1 MTPQQQA
8 LIQKA
13 ARSIQ
18 SAIGQNETGFPEFAA
33 SRAYYAM
40 FYIAS
45 AFIEGEGLA
54 FSSHAAVI
62 ATFGQV
68 ESRGA
73 IKLRPSLLDPDLPLS
88 YHPAPDSIRQC
99 LCSCVHNR
107 GRIHVEPP
115 DYYVS
120 SCRDFHL
127 YGAG

>member
-18 SAIGQNETGFPEFAA
+18 SAIVQNETGFPDFAA

-45 AFIEGEGLA
+45 AFLESEGLA

-62 ATFGQV
+62 ATFGQQFVRTGRVPV
-68 ESRGA
+68 EVTIA
-73 IKLRPSLLDPDLPLS
+73 T
-88 YHPAPDSIRQC
+88 
-99 LCSCVHNR
+99 
-107 GRIHVEPP
+107 
-115 DYYVS
+115 
-120 SCRDFHL
+120 
-127 YGAG
+127 

>member
-18 SAIGQNETGFPEFAA
+18 SAIVQNETGFPEFAA

-45 AFIEGEGLA
+45 AFLEGEGLA

-62 ATFGQV
+62 ATFGQQFARTGRVPV
-68 ESRGA
+68 EFHRYLIDA
-73 IKLRPSLLDPDLPLS
+73 QDTRNKAD
-88 YHPAPDSIRQC
+88 Y
-99 LCSCVHNR
+99 N
-107 GRIHVEPP
+107 VEPNITQADAAQLIVRAEQFLEFAQQQIDSLP
-115 DYYVS
+115 P
-120 SCRDFHL
+120 L
-127 YGAG
+127 